1 MQNLNEK
8 APSAKGAA
16 SSAFNAARGSF
27 NEHMFSYYLN
37 GNNWLDDDHRR
48 EATKFKDILDAGL
61 GPQEART
68 QADRAHAQAQAFIEH
83 ARSQGYSGVAEIHNT
98 ARSPIEQATG
108 IAATAQENPSDIIVK
123 FKKKP
128 KGAKHPF
135 LGASLKSSSSKIGF
149 HNGGAG
155 TIDSE
160 LGTNLTAIGKE
171 RHDLFQTQNNLPAEV
186 GKRAAAIKGEGE
198 EKRNNPL
205 YTAALK
211 AADDV
216 HRDVRDRLFEHYSGM
231 GTEDLRNHFINTFL
245 KASNESAIPWVKV
258 QGKGGETANKPASGH
273 IEASHDN
280 PAYHAIRN
288 AKEIRVEK
296 SPGSA
301 YMRVMA
307 DGQKAFSIQIKHN
320 STPMASSIKVLG
332 QP

>member
-8 APSAKGAA
+8 TASKKGSAAA
-16 SSAFNAARGSF
+16 AFNAARGSF

-37 GNNWLDDDHRR
+37 GNKWIDDEH
-48 EATKFKDILDAGL
+48 EKQANKYKAILDSGL
-61 GPQEART
+61 GPEEARI
-68 QADRAHAQAQAFIEH
+68 QGDRAHAQAQAFMEH
-83 ARSQGYSGVAEIHNT
+83 ARSLGYSGIAEIHNT
-98 ARSPIEQATG
+98 ARSSIEQATG
-108 IAATAQENPSDIIVK
+108 IDATAQENPSDIIVK

-128 KGAKHPF
+128 RGAAHGF
-135 LGASLKSSSSKIGF
+135 LGASLKSSSKKIGF

-160 LGTNLTAIGKE
+160 LGTNLTDIGKE
-171 RHDLFQTQNNLPAEV
+171 HHALFQTQNNLPAEV
-186 GKRAAAIKGEGE
+186 GKRAAIIKGEGE

-205 YTAALK
+205 YDKALK
-211 AADDV
+211 AADDT
-216 HRDVRDRLFEHYSGM
+216 HRDARDHLFEHYSGM
-231 GTEDLRNHFINTFL
+231 GTEDLRSHFINTFL

-258 QGKGGETANKPASGH
+258 QGKGGESARRPASGH

-280 PAYHAIRN
+280 PAYHAIKN

-296 SPGSA
+296 SSGSA

-307 DGQKAFSIQIKHN
+307 DGQKAFSIQVKHN